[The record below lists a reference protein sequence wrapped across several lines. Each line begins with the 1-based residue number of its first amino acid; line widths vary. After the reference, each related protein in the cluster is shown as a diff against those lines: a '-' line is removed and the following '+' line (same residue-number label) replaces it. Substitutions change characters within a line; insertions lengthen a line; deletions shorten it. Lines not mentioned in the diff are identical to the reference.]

1 MLGTMHPD
9 LEKLVS
15 RGKIES
21 ETAESLDLLPPGT
34 FCLHKS
40 WGPGKVVEWDRLNLK
55 VIIDFEDKPAHALG
69 MKFAGMSLK
78 PMTDDSFLAKRLS
91 SLEELQDLAKA
102 DPIGLV
108 KLALNSHGSKL
119 YLDQL
124 EDLVK
129 GSVIATGKYKSWWE
143 STKKK
148 LREDMQFIVPAK
160 RTEPLELREENFDP
174 SEGLIE
180 DFREARDLKAKVKA
194 VEVIIKDISA
204 FKDNQQKLEDLVD
217 EISDIAKKGVKI
229 QYVPAVELILIREEL
244 QSKLKDYTPKDE
256 QITTAEILATN
267 EEAIPGLFEELSLT
281 RLRQVLKSFP
291 DAFGEDE
298 YVDKMLG
305 LIPQCNLRSI
315 AEIANYLSN
324 AEKKDALLAYM
335 EDGLQQRSLSSDAL
349 AWICRERKGLAESIF
364 NPVLSLSVMSSLESD
379 QLNDE
384 GAVRS
389 ANRLRDLVADDSGL
403 IPDLI
408 EGANIN
414 TIRNFASRLVTS
426 ASFDELTRKSL
437 MARVIKLH
445 PEIQDLLSGREE
457 AQEEMLIVSEE
468 SYTERKAAFDKLV
481 KEEIPQNREDI
492 KVARSYGD
500 LRENFEYKSAK
511 EYQRVLMKRQD
522 DWERDLKLAQP
533 TDFSSADT
541 KAVSIG
547 TIVELAAVDGSEKL
561 TYTILGAW
569 DSDPDKGV
577 LAYLSERASQI
588 LGKSVGEEVAFHSAE
603 GAEKSYSITS
613 ISAYKS

>member
-1 MLGTMHPD
+1 MHPD

-15 RGKIES
+15 RGKIETA
-21 ETAESLDLLPPGT
+21 TAEELELLPPGT
-34 FCLHKS
+34 FCRHKS
-40 WGPGKVVEWDRLNLK
+40 WGAGKVVEWDRLNLK
-55 VIIDFEDKPAHALG
+55 VIVDFEDKPGHALG
-69 MKFAGMSLK
+69 MKFAGMSLT
-78 PMTDDSFLAKRLS
+78 PITDESFLAKRHS
-91 SLEELQDLAKA
+91 ELEEMQDLAKA
-102 DPIGLV
+102 DPTALV
-108 KLALNSHGSKL
+108 KLVLSSHNSRL

-124 EDLVK
+124 EELLK
-129 GSVIATGKYKSWWE
+129 GHVIPETKYKSWWE

-148 LREDMQFIVPAK
+148 LRDDMQFVVPAK

-180 DFREARDLKAKVKA
+180 DFREARDLKAKVKSI
-194 VEVIIKDISA
+194 EVIIKDISA
-204 FKDNQQKLEDLVD
+204 FKDQQVKLENLVD

-244 QSKLKDYTPKDE
+244 QSKLKDYTAQEE
-256 QITTAEILATN
+256 QITTAQILATN
-267 EEAIPGLFEELSLT
+267 EAAIPGLFGELSLT

-305 LIPQCNLRSI
+305 LISETNLRSI
-315 AEIANYLSN
+315 AEICNYLSS
-324 AEKKDALLAYM
+324 ADEKDAVIAHM
-335 EDGLQQRSLSSDAL
+335 ENGLQQRSLSSDAL
-349 AWICRERKGLAESIF
+349 AWICRERKGLAETIF

-389 ANRLRDLVADDSGL
+389 ANRLRDLVGDDKAL

-437 MARVIKLH
+437 MARVIKMH
-445 PEIQDLLSGREE
+445 PEIQDLLSGRTEVK
-457 AQEEMLIVSEE
+457 EEMLIVSEE
-468 SYTERKAAFDKLV
+468 SLKVKQADFDKLV

-492 KVARSYGD
+492 KIARSYGD

-511 EYQRVLMKRQD
+511 EYQRILMKRQD
-522 DWERDLKLAQP
+522 DWERDLKLAQT
-533 TDFSSADT
+533 TDFSNADT
-541 KAVSIG
+541 DAVSIG
-547 TIVELAAVDGSEKL
+547 TIVELDPVDGKGDKL
-561 TYTILGAW
+561 TYSILGAW
-569 DSDPDKGV
+569 DSDPDKGII
-577 LAYLSERASQI
+577 AYLSERGSQI
-588 LGKSVGEEVAFHSAE
+588 LEKKVGDEVNFHSAE
-603 GAEKSYSITS
+603 GTEKSYRVSAIK
-613 ISAYKS
+613 AYKS